1 MAKAKP
7 GNYLIPFD
15 KNGNQMH
22 WAANEVTV
30 RQFREKY
37 GADCYYPDAAA
48 EWRTNEPFE
57 DTLTYESYG
66 RGRSAAYFTFT
77 RSDGAE
83 VSVFMTDLDSM
94 MPHVHAGKVT
104 GRFAFQKRGQN
115 YGCTMLEA
123 RDGRSRKVE
132 GE

>member
-15 KNGNQMH
+15 TNGNQMH
-22 WAANEVTV
+22 WATNEVTV

-37 GADCYYPDAAA
+37 GADRDYPDAAA
-48 EWRTNEPFE
+48 EWRVNEPFD
-57 DTLTYESYG
+57 DTLTYAKYA
-66 RGRSAAYFTFT
+66 RGRSAAYFEFRRTDAT
-77 RSDGAE
+77 L
-83 VSVFMTDLDSM
+83 VTVFMTDLDSM
-94 MPHVHAGKVT
+94 MPHIHAGKVT

-123 RDGRSRKVE
+123 RDSRSRKVE